1 MQCSSILTARRG
13 PRLIYDYWI
22 WKKFPRPELSIS
34 CNRQDAFTHAHTRHN
49 NKRHI
54 RPPFFFFSFFHSSSS
69 SSSST
74 CWTADE
80 RLPKEK
86 HKERT
91 RSLWRNI
98 CLGNRA
104 ADAGPGIWP
113 LWWLFRIINQKKRTT
128 ASSSREVEL
137 KRQWKNTDDERVKKA
152 KRRAAS
158 LFFLSFFSVV
168 CCVWVARTVGAASYA
183 Q

>member
-1 MQCSSILTARRG
+1 MHARSADDCIDVVVRSEMQCGSLLTARRG
-13 PRLIYDYWI
+13 SRLIYDYWI
-22 WKKFPRPELSIS
+22 WKNFPRPELSIS
-34 CNRQDAFTHAHTRHN
+34 CNRQGAFTHTHRHN

-54 RPPFFFFSFFHSSSS
+54 RPPSFFL
-69 SSSST
+69 SST

-113 LWWLFRIINQKKRTT
+113 LWWLFRIINQKKGTT

-137 KRQWKNTDDERVKKA
+137 KRQWKNTESQKSKKGELPV
-152 KRRAAS
+152 S
-158 LFFLSFFSVV
+158 SFFS
-168 CCVWVARTVGAASYA
+168 VWVARTVGAASYA